1 MTQIQFSFFK
11 KIKIGRLEHWL
22 TRHPFMSNNISF
34 LPYLPLTPKSGRHM
48 CITPNKV
55 LWKRTDFRNLL

>member
-11 KIKIGRLEHWL
+11 KIKIGRLEHPL

-34 LPYLPLTPKSGRHM
+34 LSYLPPTPESGRHM
-48 CITPNKV
+48 CVTSNKV